1 MSDEVFEESNIVSFG
16 LRRMLEKL
24 SERIS
29 TFIDTTRDRQGR
41 INKGAQMLE
50 QEWASELPVAKRHRI
65 RVNTK

>member
-1 MSDEVFEESNIVSFG
+1 
-16 LRRMLEKL
+16 MLEKL